1 MMMIDQWIA
10 SNLLNYYA
18 LMQKSW
24 KNGVEF

>member
-1 MMMIDQWIA
+1 MMIDQWIA

-24 KNGVEF
+24 KNGVAF